1 MSRIKILPPE
11 IARKIA
17 AGEVVERP
25 LSVVK
30 ELVENALD
38 AGATEIGV
46 ELAQGG
52 KTLIRVSDNGHGMT
66 PEEAGL
72 CFERHSTSK
81 IASEAD
87 LLRIKTMGFRGEA
100 LPSITAVSR
109 VKLKTS
115 VDGQVGTL
123 VEREA
128 DQVIRVEEVACPR
141 GTIVEVRDLF
151 FNLPARRKFLRSQT
165 TELSRITNFLIS
177 SAQAFPSIRFKLRH
191 NAKEIFN
198 YAPVK
203 NLKERLFQIYG
214 HKILDRLV
222 EVDFSKGQYQ
232 ITGFVS
238 RPPQGR
244 GDRTRQFC
252 YINHRWVADKLILAA
267 VTQSFR
273 GWLEKGKHPES
284 WLFLTIP
291 PEEVDVN
298 VHPAK
303 AEVRFCHPQEVF
315 RLVSH
320 ALEQAIKHSL
330 GIKDITSPSLSAQ
343 ATSSKVGEEKG
354 VFSRLTSPGATL
366 PSQPEISS
374 AEKVSPRFQE
384 KEARSQ
390 PRGPEVLGQ
399 FLGLY
404 IIAVSSEGLLVIDQH
419 NAHERVLYE
428 RYLEIYREKSW
439 PRKSPL
445 FPIVIEL
452 SPDQEVKLRE
462 VLPYLESA
470 GFRVEPMGGQA
481 YALQEFPDIL
491 SEDEAQE
498 TLEVLLQELGSNRR
512 RKAIKMEEKN
522 EAILATLACRTAI
535 KAGEI
540 LSYSRMQYLVEELF
554 KTSNPSLCPH
564 GRPILV
570 KLSIAEI
577 EKALGRR

>member
-115 VDGQVGTL
+115 VDGRVGTL

-214 HKILDRLV
+214 HKILERLV
-222 EVDFSKGQYQ
+222 EVDFSEGQYQ

-303 AEVRFCHPQEVF
+303 AEVRFCHPQEV
-315 RLVSH
+315 S
-320 ALEQAIKHSL
+320 
-330 GIKDITSPSLSAQ
+330 
-343 ATSSKVGEEKG
+343 
-354 VFSRLTSPGATL
+354 
-366 PSQPEISS
+366 SQPEISS

-404 IIAVSSEGLLVIDQH
+404 IIAVSAEGLLVIDQH

-470 GFRVEPMGGQA
+470 GFRVEPMGGKA